1 MSKKLLIRRIGSEK
15 WILFDI
21 FPTKEQAQ
29 MQAEFDKK
37 RFYIRILKVGDEY
50 ALYERPR
57 R

>member
-15 WILFDI
+15 WVLFDI
-21 FPTKEQAQ
+21 FPAREQAQ

-37 RFYIRILKVGDEY
+37 RFYIRILKVGDGY
-50 ALYERPR
+50 ALYERSR